1 MEMISLRVPTEPELS
16 NVVNDT
22 GINRTFNER
31 LEKYLE
37 DDVREL
43 LSNRLRAGAEKL
55 TKNLEEYGN
64 ETEL

>member
-16 NVVNDT
+16 KVVNDT
-22 GINRTFNER
+22 GINRTFTER
-31 LEKYLE
+31 LKKYLE

-43 LSNRLRAGAEKL
+43 LSNRLRADAEKL